1 MLASARFLVCIVG
14 RTRLMPGVHQPDPP
28 GLIHDDPRLL
38 PPWRG
43 SSFIHSLFPTDW
55 LRPAVPSTVV
65 GVAGTTVVLTILGD
79 DALSAD
85 ADRVAAAAG
94 VRVMRSTEPARM
106 NWLAAAAVLVDEQ
119 AALRCV
125 REGLPRREGV
135 VLIVGAEP
143 SPSAWSAAVQVGARG
158 VVILP
163 AQEAALVR
171 MLSEAVEAG
180 SSHRKSGRL
189 IAVVPGRGGGG
200 ASVFSAA
207 LALCAPDAL
216 LIDLD
221 PCGGG
226 LDLLLGIES
235 APGLRWP
242 DLSTPG
248 GRLSW
253 TAVRDALPRRGDTTV
268 LSAARAC
275 HDVDGEVFVAVA
287 QAARRGG
294 AMVVCD
300 VPRQFGPAAIHAIE
314 LADLVVVITTCDVR
328 AITAAAAVTGAV
340 RMMNRNVGL
349 VVRGPAPGGL
359 SAREA
364 VEVVA
369 APLLAALRPEP
380 MLSQRLEQGGLRLRH
395 RSVLA
400 AAART
405 VLECVDR
412 VPGGAHE

>member
-1 MLASARFLVCIVG
+1 
-14 RTRLMPGVHQPDPP
+14 
-28 GLIHDDPRLL
+28 
-38 PPWRG
+38 
-43 SSFIHSLFPTDW
+43 
-55 LRPAVPSTVV
+55 
-65 GVAGTTVVLTILGD
+65 VAGTTVVLTLLGD
-79 DALSAD
+79 DELSAD

-94 VRVMRSTEPARM
+94 LRVMRAAEPARM
-106 NWLAAAAVLVDEQ
+106 NWLGAAAILVDEH

-135 VLIVGAEP
+135 VLIVAAEP
-143 SPSAWSAAVQVGARG
+143 SPSAWSAAVAVGARS
-158 VVILP
+158 VVTLP

-171 MLSEAVEAG
+171 MLSEAVEAE
-180 SSHRKSGRL
+180 SPHRKSGPL

-200 ASVFSAA
+200 ASVFAAA
-207 LALCAPDAL
+207 LAMCAPDAL
-216 LIDLD
+216 LVDLD

-242 DLSTPG
+242 DLSAPG
-248 GRLSW
+248 GRFRW
-253 TAVRDALPRRGDTTV
+253 TAVRDALPQRGGTTV

-275 HDVDGEVFVAVA
+275 HEVDAEVFVAVA
-287 QAARRGG
+287 EAGRRGG
-294 AMVVCD
+294 ATVVCD
-300 VPRQFGPAAIHAIE
+300 VPRQFGAAAAHALE

-340 RMMNRNVGL
+340 RVMNRNVGL

-359 SAREA
+359 SVREA

-380 MLSQRLEQGGLRLRH
+380 LLSRHLEQGGLRLRR
-395 RSVLA
+395 RSGLA

-412 VPGGAHE
+412 APGYAHE

>member
-1 MLASARFLVCIVG
+1 
-14 RTRLMPGVHQPDPP
+14 MPGVHQPDPP

-43 SSFIHSLFPTDW
+43 SSFIHSPLPTDW
-55 LRPAVPSTVV
+55 LRLVAPSTVV
-65 GVAGTTVVLTILGD
+65 AVAGMTVVLTILD
-79 DALSAD
+79 DEDLSAD

-94 VRVMRSTEPARM
+94 VRVVRAAEPART
-106 NWLAAAAVLVDEQ
+106 NWLAAAAVLVDEHS
-119 AALRCV
+119 AIRCV
-125 REGLPRREGV
+125 REGLPRRGGV
-135 VLIVGAEP
+135 VLVAAAEP
-143 SPSAWSAAVQVGARG
+143 SPSAWSAAVQVGACG
-158 VVILP
+158 VIILP

-180 SSHRKSGRL
+180 FPHQNSGRL

-221 PCGGG
+221 PSGGG

-242 DLSTPG
+242 DLSAPG

-275 HDVDGEVFVAVA
+275 HDVDAEVFVAVA
-287 QAARRGG
+287 EAGRRGG
-294 AMVVCD
+294 ATVVCD
-300 VPRQFGPAAIHAIE
+300 VPRQFGPAAVHALE
-314 LADLVVVITTCDVR
+314 LADLVVVVFTCDIR

-340 RMMNRNVGL
+340 REMNRNVGL

-359 SAREA
+359 STREA

-380 MLSQRLEQGGLRLRH
+380 MLSRRLEQGGLRLRR

-412 VPGGAHE
+412 APRCTRE

>member
-1 MLASARFLVCIVG
+1 MCIV
-14 RTRLMPGVHQPDPP
+14 RATRRKPGVHQPDPP

-43 SSFIHSLFPTDW
+43 SSFIHSPFPTDW
-55 LRPAVPSTVV
+55 PLLAAPGTVM
-65 GVAGTTVVLTILGD
+65 GVAGTTVVLTLLGD
-79 DALSAD
+79 ADLSAD

-94 VRVMRSTEPARM
+94 VRVMKAAEPARM
-106 NWLAAAAVLVDEQ
+106 NWLAAAAVLVDENS
-119 AALRCV
+119 ALRCV
-125 REGLPRREGV
+125 REGLPRREDV
-135 VLIVGAEP
+135 VLIAAAEP
-143 SPSAWSAAVQVGARG
+143 SPSTWSAAVQVGARS

-171 MLSEAVEAG
+171 ILSEAG
-180 SSHRKSGRL
+180 DPRSPHQTSGRL

-200 ASVFSAA
+200 ASVFAAA
-207 LALCAPDAL
+207 LALCAPDAVL
-216 LIDLD
+216 VDLD

-226 LDLLLGIES
+226 LDLLLGVES
-235 APGLRWP
+235 EPGLRWP
-242 DLSTPG
+242 DLSAPG

-253 TAVRDALPRRGDTTV
+253 TAVREALPRRGDTAV
-268 LSAARAC
+268 LSATRAC
-275 HDVDGEVFVAVA
+275 HPIDAEVFVAVA
-287 QAARRGG
+287 EAARRGG
-294 AMVVCD
+294 ATVVCD
-300 VPRQFGPAAIHAIE
+300 VPRQFGAAAVHALE
-314 LADLVVVITTCDVR
+314 QADLVAVITTCDVR

-340 RMMNRNVGL
+340 RVMNRNVGL

-364 VEVVA
+364 VDVVA

-380 MLSQRLEQGGLRLRH
+380 MLSRRLEQGGLRLGR

-405 VLECVDR
+405 VLDCVDR
-412 VPGGAHE
+412 APGRTHE